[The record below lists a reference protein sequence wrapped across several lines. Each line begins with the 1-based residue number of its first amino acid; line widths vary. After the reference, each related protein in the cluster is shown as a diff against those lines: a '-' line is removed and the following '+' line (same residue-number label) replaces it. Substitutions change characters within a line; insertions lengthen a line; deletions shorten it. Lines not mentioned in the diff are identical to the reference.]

1 MKRILMVVTV
11 IALAAISYGSLAVL
25 SSASDHQSSVLT
37 TAETIDIRTD
47 GSITS
52 GAFYLCEDSAE
63 AEEAPADEEKPDAPV
78 PGIDRTW
85 NVVMYG

>member
-1 MKRILMVVTV
+1 MKRILMVMTV
-11 IALAAISYGSLAVL
+11 IALAAISYGSLGLL
-25 SSASDHQSSVLT
+25 SNAPDVRSSILT
-37 TAETIDIRTD
+37 TAETIGIGTV

-52 GAFYLCEDSAE
+52 GVFYLCEGDAE
-63 AEEAPADEEKPDAPV
+63 AEEAPADEGKPDEPA